1 MENDN
6 RKVITVAFVL
16 ASVLAASVVEVIEGV
31 LAVNFSAV
39 ARFRALS
46 AVQHGLPV
54 GVGIVTFLIL
64 QTNKKTVAWAD
75 ECVSEIRKVV
85 WPSQKETTA
94 MTMVC
99 CVMLLLAGAWFGL
112 FDYLSGSLV
121 KMLIK
126 M

>member
-6 RKVITVAFVL
+6 RKIITVAFVL
-16 ASVLAASVVEVIEGV
+16 AAVITAMVVEVIEGV
-31 LAVNFSAV
+31 LATNISAV

-54 GVGIVTFLIL
+54 GVGIITFLLL
-64 QTNKKTVAWAD
+64 QLNKQTVNWAD
-75 ECVSEIRKVV
+75 ECVAEIRKVV
-85 WPSQKETTA
+85 WPSQRETTA
-94 MTMVC
+94 MTTVC
-99 CVMLLLAGAWFGL
+99 CIMLLLAGAWFGL
-112 FDYLSGSLV
+112 FDYVSGSFV